1 MSGLS
6 NGSSRRSP
14 LGRGLAALI
23 PDDVMSPGAGMRSSE
38 GGLREVSLA
47 DITPNPEQPRTLFNP
62 ADLEDLTSSIRQHG
76 ILSPLVVRPAGKGQ
90 YILIAGERRLRAAG
104 FAGLKQVPV
113 VVRQDADSPAVQ
125 LELALVENLQ
135 RADLNPLESA
145 RGYARLAEQY
155 GYTQEEIARKVGKKR
170 PTITNAMRLL
180 GLPQWIQEAIES
192 GRISA
197 GHGRV
202 LLSVNDDAVL
212 RKFVADIVANGLS
225 VRAVERLVKEQGK
238 VKRAVET
245 VRQKEKVLNYA
256 NELLTRSLATKVAIK
271 PRQAGGGRI
280 VIDYHSNEDLERLI
294 QRLRGEQ

>member
-23 PDDVMSPGAGMRSSE
+23 PDDVMGNGAPSRGPE
-38 GGLREVSLA
+38 GGVREVALA

-62 ADLEDLTSSIRQHG
+62 QDLEDLTSSIRQHG
-76 ILSPLVVRPAGKGQ
+76 VLSPLVVRPGGNGQ

-113 VVRQDADSPAVQ
+113 VVRKDADSPAVQ

-145 RGYARLAEQY
+145 RGYARLAELY
-155 GYTQEEIARKVGKKR
+155 GYTQEEIARKVGKQR

-180 GLPQWIQEAIES
+180 GLPDWVQAAIEK
-192 GRISA
+192 GQISA

-202 LLSVNDDAVL
+202 LLNVTDHAVL
-212 RKFVADIVANGLS
+212 KKIVTAINTEGLS
-225 VRAVERLVKEQGK
+225 VRAVERLVKEQK
-238 VKRAVET
+238 TVKRAVET

-271 PRQAGGGRI
+271 PRQAGGA
-280 VIDYHSNEDLERLI
+280 
-294 QRLRGEQ
+294 